1 MLIPPYGL
9 LTCDKPLSLTLSPKG
24 REDKKEFPPREGSAN
39 EQRAKQQR
47 EGGGVAVPLFAS
59 EQDRGSKGVGE
70 SMPSPSPARGEGNA
84 LHPSLKKKPAFTLA
98 EGATHVD
105 TTDNVRR
112 VAFTLAEVLITLG
125 IIGVVAAMTMPVLMS
140 KYREKVFLTQLKKMV
155 AIVEQMLVNINYENG
170 SLDIFE
176 SCYDLELSERR
187 YCYSDIFIKYSS
199 VNPDTLT
206 FKDVHPV
213 QRYIYFADGSRLNIN
228 APNEGARFN
237 TYNFDVNGDKGPN
250 KGGIDQF
257 EFHFYPSDNNYVLH
271 PLISRAASSLRN
283 ELDVALNYCK
293 NSNDPNSA
301 TNTAYFCAIVI
312 LANDYKAPKNYPLRF

>member
-1 MLIPPYGL
+1 M
-9 LTCDKPLSLTLSPKG
+9 LTLPSL
-24 REDKKEFPPREGSAN
+24 EGSAN
-39 EQRAKQQR
+39 EQRAKQRR
-47 EGGGVAVPLFAS
+47 EGGGVGVPLFAS

-70 SMPSPSPARGEGNA
+70 SMPSTSPARGEGNS
-84 LHPSLKKKPAFTLA
+84 LYPSLKKKP
-98 EGATHVD
+98 
-105 TTDNVRR
+105 
-112 VAFTLAEVLITLG
+112 AFTLAEVLITLG

-187 YCYSDIFIKYSS
+187 YCYSDIFIKYSG

-257 EFHFYPSDNNYVLH
+257 EFHFYPSSNNYALH
-271 PLISRAASSLRN
+271 SLVTQASKSIQS